1 MYFNRKEVESAIA
14 DLEANKKLPLEQ
26 ARQNGWKVEVE
37 TRYGLT
43 TWVKDFENFSLS
55 EDRGGQRG
63 LSKDGH
69 LCCNFLQISSLE
81 EEGWVESIP
90 QLAIARGK

>member
-14 DLEANKKLPLEQ
+14 DLEKNKKLPLEQ
-26 ARQNGWKVEVE
+26 ARQNGWEVTVEPK
-37 TRYGLT
+37 YGLT
-43 TWVKDFENFSLS
+43 TWVKNFENFSLS

-63 LSKDGH
+63 LSKNNQ
-69 LCCNFLQISSLE
+69 LVCQFLQISSLE
-81 EEGWVESIP
+81 EEGWIETIP